1 MKETLRLILYLQD
14 NSFLW
19 KMLMTIFYL
28 DSYIN
33 Q

>member
-1 MKETLRLILYLQD
+1 MTETLQSILYLQG

-19 KMLMTIFYL
+19 KMLMTIFCL

>member
-1 MKETLRLILYLQD
+1 MTETLQLILYLQD